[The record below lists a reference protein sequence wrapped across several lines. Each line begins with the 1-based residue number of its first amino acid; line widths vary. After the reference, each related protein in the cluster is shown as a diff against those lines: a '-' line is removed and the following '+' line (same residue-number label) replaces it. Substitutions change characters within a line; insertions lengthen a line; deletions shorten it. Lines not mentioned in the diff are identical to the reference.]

1 MPPLAT
7 QAYVSGPVVKVVVSG
22 GPGIQGKSAYQS
34 YVDTTTDDPVK
45 TEAQW
50 VASLSGGISVT
61 NGIAS
66 FADQNGDIHYFPVS
80 PTNPFP

>member
-1 MPPLAT
+1 MPQAL
-7 QAYVSGPVVKVVVSG
+7 QAYSSGPIIKVEVSG

-50 VASLSGGISVT
+50 VASLVGNITVV
-61 NGIAS
+61 NGIAT
-66 FADQNGDIHYFPVS
+66 FTDQNGDPQYFPVS

>member
-1 MPPLAT
+1 MPSEVILCK
-7 QAYVSGPVVKVVVSG
+7 VGPQYKIVVSG
-22 GPGIQGKSAYQS
+22 GPGTQGKSAYQS

-50 VASLSGGISVT
+50 VDSLAGGITVT
-61 NGIAS
+61 NGIGTFS
-66 FADQNGDIHYFPVS
+66 DQNGTPQYFPVS